1 LDGPFQDWQEEGPG
15 LLESIR
21 RYRWLVA
28 TVVLVG
34 ALAAYVWSSTQPAR
48 YEGTVRV
55 FLEIPSEESDPGRI
69 IRSQAEFLRSPVVLD
84 RTVDLIDDRLTRKE
98 LEKRLTVEP
107 SRDANVITVRV
118 LDATPE
124 EAASLADTVLRAFRQ
139 ETARQAALF
148 AQREATAT
156 ERRQRQLED
165 QVAALERLLQD
176 EPNNQRLLANRNAKL
191 DQLKELAKGIE
202 AVQGDA
208 ARAAR
213 RAEAFQETAA
223 IPDEPA
229 QPKPVRNAAIGA
241 LLGLIAAAA
250 LAWWLNGRRLAAGR
264 GRQRQRLGDVLEPEQ
279 PGTGLDRASPLRL
292 ATRLRDGHALSA
304 NVSGNGSGPTSGIAD
319 FDQIAT
325 SVQELFHYLDGP
337 PQRLYEEDLPQLAA
351 EEIAHRFQVD
361 LAVVL
366 LDNAGEIQPMGS
378 VGLRATRT
386 GTIDR
391 GARRLIE
398 TAVRTGPRLV
408 DDDELVRL
416 ASSGLG
422 GDQADSLALVPLI
435 RDQVGFGVLVA
446 GRRDTGDKASPLTE
460 VEVQEIAA
468 CTRDIVPYLWAWLLL
483 RNLKLRL
490 RTLQ

>member
-1 LDGPFQDWQEEGPG
+1 
-15 LLESIR
+15 
-21 RYRWLVA
+21 VA
-28 TVVLVG
+28 AVVLAG
-34 ALAAYVWSSTQPAR
+34 ALAAYGWSTTQPVR

-55 FLEIPSEESDPGRI
+55 FLEIAGDETDPGRVV
-69 IRSQAEFLRSPVVLD
+69 RSQAEFLRSPLVLD
-84 RTVDLIDDRLTRKE
+84 RTVSLVGGRLSRRE

-107 SRDANVITVRV
+107 SRDANVITIRV

-124 EAASLADTVLRAFRQ
+124 EAASLADTVLRAFR
-139 ETARQAALF
+139 EEAARQAAQF
-148 AQREATAT
+148 VQREAAAT
-156 ERRQRQLED
+156 ERRQRQLEQ
-165 QVAALERLLQD
+165 QVAALDRQLRAD
-176 EPNNQRLLANRNAKL
+176 PTNQRLQANRNAKL
-191 DQLKELAKGIE
+191 AQVKEAADAIE
-202 AVQGDA
+202 AVRRDA
-208 ARAAR
+208 TEATR

-241 LLGLIAAAA
+241 LLGLLLAAA
-250 LAWWLNGRRLAAGR
+250 LAWWLNGRRPAAGR
-264 GRQRQRLGDVLEPEQ
+264 GRQLQRLGDVLEPEQ
-279 PGTGLDRASPLRL
+279 QPGTGLDRSSPLRL
-292 ATRLRDGHALSA
+292 ATRLRDGDALSA
-304 NVSGNGSGPTSGIAD
+304 NGSGNGSAPTSGIAD

-366 LDNAGEIQPMGS
+366 LDNAGEVQPMGS

-446 GRRDTGDKASPLTE
+446 GRRDTDDKGSPLTE
-460 VEVQEIAA
+460 AEVQEIAA